1 MTNPVVSIEPVMK
14 QDTLGDGSVP
24 LDVLTENGE
33 EMTVFELKNN
43 KDGLKKGLRAWPVE
57 TGYLVGEEDVTI
69 IGALSEPYILRYA
82 SRPVLPGQMVEVTTQ
97 LETGEYSYLLVKET
111 GQAEVFTVSGARPFM
126 SKQTKSLLEI
136 PQEYELYMVEDV
148 LDFFRTLPWLFGI
161 LSVLCCSVFLWLY
174 CLFGWKKIRKSRRRM
189 VINVSLGAGLLAV
202 SLWLTRKMNFPA
214 SLLPKNNMLEFWYYK
229 EQFRKIFQALFDA
242 SAKTA
247 GMVSDTL
254 QTSVLSGIGILVIGT
269 LTFIFLTILI
279 NKKGEC

>member
-1 MTNPVVSIEPVMK
+1 M
-14 QDTLGDGSVP
+14 
-24 LDVLTENGE
+24 
-33 EMTVFELKNN
+33 
-43 KDGLKKGLRAWPVE
+43 
-57 TGYLVGEEDVTI
+57 
-69 IGALSEPYILRYA
+69 
-82 SRPVLPGQMVEVTTQ
+82 EVTTQ

-189 VINVSLGAGLLAV
+189 VINVSLGAGLLA
-202 SLWLTRKMNFPA
+202 
-214 SLLPKNNMLEFWYYK
+214 
-229 EQFRKIFQALFDA
+229 LFDA